1 MVKDK
6 INRSVCFFMLYHKR
20 PQVTRMSMWHMAKVI
35 KMFNE
40 AGHRAQGFVVGCA
53 SCEPRQKEYAEK
65 LGLGHVSI
73 PNKPLS
79 RKFSHAYQQALL
91 KETDYICKVD
101 SNNFNS
107 NDYWEK
113 CIDVMHGP
121 KEASFGTNRFCV
133 MSSDPEKQ
141 ETCVFKTRQSM
152 HLCNSGQFYL
162 NYSLSKSVNFRSI
175 YNENQNCNFD
185 GKINEAMT
193 SQWNESVIKTIS
205 SEPDDCFDVKDGT
218 DIHSYDSYIRKRN
231 GVYPAYKNR
240 NELVEEYEELKLL
253 DLGYFKPSCDKIVE
267 PGADLSELERI

>member
-1 MVKDK
+1 
-6 INRSVCFFMLYHKR
+6 
-20 PQVTRMSMWHMAKVI
+20 MWHMAKVI

-141 ETCVFKTRQSM
+141 DTCVFKTRQSM

-253 DLGYFKPSCDKIVE
+253 DLGYFKTSCDKIVE